1 MQQMKR
7 PAESGDTGKEMQRI
21 LDAMDLHQDNAED
34 QRLACREL
42 VKLMRLMRDS
52 SDPHALFASMLTA
65 RAHERIIRALGLHQ
79 DNVRVQVD
87 AMIVLRMLAF
97 TLSRVPGATR
107 TLAQAATA
115 QIVRTMR
122 RTMRLHPTE
131 DELIL
136 EACEALMFMVVFTVE
151 SDDIV
156 NDIMMRAG
164 ADVALIELAYREWAK
179 KATRVA
185 EHENA
190 TRVLA
195 NLLVCP
201 EGQDPYGLITDIPPV
216 GFGCRTDAECQW
228 NRNFGGRAHYILS
241 TLAGNPEEEGRD
253 QCSWSVL
260 FDRLRQ
266 KRIELLGLLPLS
278 S

>member
-1 MQQMKR
+1 M
-7 PAESGDTGKEMQRI
+7 GVDKEMQRI
-21 LDAMDLHQDNAED
+21 LDAMDLYQDNAEY
-34 QRLACREL
+34 QGLACREL

-65 RAHERIIRALGLHQ
+65 RAHERIIRALGLHK

-97 TLSRVPGATR
+97 TLWKVPGATR

-136 EACEALMFMVVFTVE
+136 HACEAFMFMVE

-156 NDIMMRAG
+156 NDTMMRAG
-164 ADVALIELAYREWAK
+164 ADVALIEVAYREWAK

-201 EGQDPYGLITDIPPV
+201 EGQDPYGLITDITDIPPV
-216 GFGCRTDAECQW
+216 DFGCITDAECQW
-228 NRNFGGRAHYILS
+228 NPNFGGRARYILWA
-241 TLAGNPEEEGRD
+241 LAGNPKEEGRG
-253 QCSWSVL
+253 SWSVL
-260 FDRLRQ
+260 FDRLKKER
-266 KRIELLGLLPLS
+266 S
-278 S
+278 SWITQSNFT